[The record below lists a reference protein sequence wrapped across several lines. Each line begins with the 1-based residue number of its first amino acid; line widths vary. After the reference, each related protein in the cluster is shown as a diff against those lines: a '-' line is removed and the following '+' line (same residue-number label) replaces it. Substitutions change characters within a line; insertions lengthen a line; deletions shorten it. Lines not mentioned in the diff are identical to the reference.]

1 MPQVLEHQG
10 PWRVRAAL
18 QRRRAALQL
27 VHSWRYVRGYG
38 KPTQP
43 AAVRPLTNA
52 CRPMNANLPG

>member
-27 VHSWRYVRGYG
+27 VHSWRYIRGYG
-38 KPTQP
+38 KPPQLAMFSP
-43 AAVRPLTNA
+43 
-52 CRPMNANLPG
+52 